1 MIFVGHD
8 WAEDHHDVVVLDV
21 EGARLAGVRVGEG
34 VEGVARVHTLVA
46 ELVDDPAEVII
57 GTETD
62 RGLFVGALV
71 AAGYQVFAVNPK
83 AVDRYRDRHRQAGGK
98 SDAGDTKVLAD
109 LVRTDRHLHRRV
121 AADSELAEAL
131 KVLSRSHKDLIWQR
145 QRQVNQLRSSL
156 REYYPGALEA
166 FGTDLAHPDAVAVLG
181 LAATP
186 EQGRRLSHVRFAS
199 ALRRAGRQRNIDAV
213 RRTKIQCRIEHSA
226 ARGTDGGE
234 RCVWLLNP
242 RGGRGPGNDERATLR
257 ARGRD
262 RRAPRRASRRRDL
275 SEPPGSRGGAGRKG
289 ARRVWRRPG
298 PLHVSQSAQELRGH
312 TTGDTSVRQV
322 AAGEGANRHAT
333 SGSLTAVIDGRS
345 ARCTRRLAHAR
356 TTTRS
361 VLEARGITPR
371 SGRSPTVGSES
382 STDASPH
389 TPTTTRR
396 PRGRTTS
403 KRRPP
408 LPELDRQRRWGV
420 SAPRESSRA
429 RGRDSGLPQ
438 ARPS

>member
-1 MIFVGHD
+1 MGCRAGEHSPLGRRCLLAGSADRAELRRGLLIFVGHD

-34 VEGVARVHTLVA
+34 VEGVARVHALVA

-98 SDAGDTKVLAD
+98 SDAGDAKVLAD

-131 KVLSRSHKDLIWQR
+131 KVLSRSHKDLIWHR

-186 EQGRRLSHVRFAS
+186 EQGRRLSQVRIAS
-199 ALRRAGRQRNIDAV
+199 ALRRAGRQRNIDAFAQ
-213 RRTKIQCRIEHSA
+213 KIRAALNTPQLAAPTAVSDAYGSSTHAAVAVLATMNEQLSALEAEIAEHLDEHPDAGIYRS
-226 ARGTDGGE
+226 
-234 RCVWLLNP
+234 L
-242 RGGRGPGNDERATLR
+242 PGL
-257 ARGRD
+257 GVV
-262 RRAPRRASRRRDL
+262 L
-275 SEPPGSRGGAGRKG
+275 G
-289 ARRVWRRPG
+289 ARVLGEFGDDPNRYTSAKARKNYAGTPPVT
-298 PLHVSQSAQELRGH
+298 HQSGKLRLV
-312 TTGDTSVRQV
+312 T
-322 AAGEGANRHAT
+322 GANRAEP
-333 SGSLTAVIDGRS
+333 A
-345 ARCTRRLAHAR
+345 AR
-356 TTTRS
+356 
-361 VLEARGITPR
+361 
-371 SGRSPTVGSES
+371 
-382 STDASPH
+382 
-389 TPTTTRR
+389 
-396 PRGRTTS
+396 
-403 KRRPP
+403 
-408 LPELDRQRRWGV
+408 
-420 SAPRESSRA
+420 
-429 RGRDSGLPQ
+429 
-438 ARPS
+438 